1 MSAVRDGAVGMP
13 QRELRC
19 PGEDSNLHAHRAQA
33 LNLLRMPIPPPGL
46 WSNYSLFITLVNLT
60 NRLIKNLT
68 EKESST
74 HDRILPKR
82 IRRLMG
88 KYD

>member
-1 MSAVRDGAVGMP
+1 MP

-74 HDRILPKR
+74 H
-82 IRRLMG
+82 G
-88 KYD
+88 KSYQGAFVDSWENMTQKGEAHASNG